1 MCLRISVPRQSDQ
14 SAYRVRLSRS
24 LNARDRKSFNQPNS
38 FSSRIGILEEEQ
50 PTHSIGQLTVSRNDE
65 QTSPPSQTSRQVFD
79 PVYAERPGRQ
89 PLYSEQDNGQ
99 RVLPAS
105 FLEPLKDPGFVSR
118 SSPKSYSKC
127 TVAASAKFFQRPQQ
141 VVIYHAGSG
150 KIAFIGMMRLSTIL
164 IFVVSCTVV
173 APAFYAAEYP
183 WYIPPAIIAAG
194 AFPMLFVS
202 YTAAPFV
209 NLVYLAL
216 PAFAQQSREHMLSY
230 LQNVPRTATLSI
242 ETMKFNFYPRR
253 TQVAISDLAP
263 GKSLTRPVSFI
274 NTNPQPQPWWRGKDG
289 VHFYT
294 PEANRPAKST
304 PKFFPEAWERVFA
317 QIKQNSL
324 LMKNK

>member
-1 MCLRISVPRQSDQ
+1 MHVIGKASINRTARPR
-14 SAYRVRLSRS
+14 V
-24 LNARDRKSFNQPNS
+24 
-38 FSSRIGILEEEQ
+38 SSRIGILEEEQ

-105 FLEPLKDPGFVSR
+105 FLKPLKDPGFVSR

-127 TVAASAKFFQRPQQ
+127 TVAASAKFFQ
-141 VVIYHAGSG
+141 SG

-183 WYIPPAIIAAG
+183 WYIPPA
-194 AFPMLFVS
+194 
-202 YTAAPFV
+202 T
-209 NLVYLAL
+209 
-216 PAFAQQSREHMLSY
+216 FAQQSREHMLSY

>member
-1 MCLRISVPRQSDQ
+1 MHRRGLSQIFPKAPASCYTPR
-14 SAYRVRLSRS
+14 REWE
-24 LNARDRKSFNQPNS
+24 NCF
-38 FSSRIGILEEEQ
+38 F
-50 PTHSIGQLTVSRNDE
+50 RNDALVHNFDFRCLLHRGCPPH
-65 QTSPPSQTSRQVFD
+65 SMPPS
-79 PVYAERPGRQ
+79 
-89 PLYSEQDNGQ
+89 
-99 RVLPAS
+99 
-105 FLEPLKDPGFVSR
+105 
-118 SSPKSYSKC
+118 
-127 TVAASAKFFQRPQQ
+127 
-141 VVIYHAGSG
+141 I
-150 KIAFIGMMRLSTIL
+150 
-164 IFVVSCTVV
+164 
-173 APAFYAAEYP
+173 P

>member
-1 MCLRISVPRQSDQ
+1 MSRPLLLLRPLGRCLTRCTRRD
-14 SAYRVRLSRS
+14 RVDSLCIRNKTTDSGFSQRAS
-24 LNARDRKSFNQPNS
+24 LNRSKTQGSSRGLLRNPIRNAPSRPQPN
-38 FSSRIGILEEEQ
+38 FSKA
-50 PTHSIGQLTVSRNDE
+50 H
-65 QTSPPSQTSRQVFD
+65 
-79 PVYAERPGRQ
+79 A
-89 PLYSEQDNGQ
+89 
-99 RVLPAS
+99 
-105 FLEPLKDPGFVSR
+105 
-118 SSPKSYSKC
+118 
-127 TVAASAKFFQRPQQ
+127 RPQQ